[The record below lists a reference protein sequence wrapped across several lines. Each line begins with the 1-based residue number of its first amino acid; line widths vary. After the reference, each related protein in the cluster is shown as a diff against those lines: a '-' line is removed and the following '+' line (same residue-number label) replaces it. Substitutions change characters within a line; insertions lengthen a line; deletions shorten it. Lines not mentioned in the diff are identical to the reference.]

1 MTKEKDSS
9 ESGNWWF
16 SRYDYDYR
24 SQDRSKTSGSRGW
37 LSKLGGYD
45 SDNFSYSNWYGYSKE
60 KTNESAFQ
68 GLLNQLQ
75 ISANLIGSDES
86 NSVNVRWSNGEDKNG
101 SKKDC
106 IFLSPDNLIDG
117 TSNISEENVDAITG
131 KVYLASVLRETV
143 DKGAYNVAQNA
154 RVKGCESEIHRG
166 AVRLWESIETSIARQ
181 KLMQDWGGFGSYIA
195 SDAERSSASKEDV
208 QRYVNSTVDEP
219 SVDGVTMAIAWN
231 LLNPNDTIRIPSC
244 YDACIDSA
252 SDILSEEVEAK
263 SRFRSSFT
271 IATKLSSLLPPK
283 KGGKKNSKGGEADG
297 EDTPKVCDG
306 ALLGE
311 KVKNTTNTDLSEQKS
326 EDDGE
331 ENSSV
336 SIGYNGELRDTSP
349 DNFLAMSSTP
359 KDKTLFNTLVKNNS
373 SSIRAIKNSLLF
385 RNNDIRL
392 PSFGHRAGDIDENS
406 LHKISLKDDRIMMR
420 RDDIQDKKIAI
431 CLLVDE
437 SGSMSGSRIES
448 ARDVAIS
455 LAEGM
460 RGISGISVSIYGHTA
475 EEGDS
480 DHCMVREYYSPRVTD
495 MSACMQMKGR
505 SENHDGFAIQH
516 TANSFNKDYGSYDRK
531 IMFVISDGQPAGTD
545 YGGTKAFDHIRSVS
559 ASCNKALGIEV
570 YGIGISEAYENAV
583 GKKMYGENNFVVLND
598 ISSSLQIMSRFIRQ
612 IAMCIKK

>member
-60 KTNESAFQ
+60 KTNESVFQ
-68 GLLNQLQ
+68 GILNQLQ
-75 ISANLIGSDES
+75 ISANLIGSDEI

-101 SKKDC
+101 SKKNY

-117 TSNISEENVDAITG
+117 TNNISEENVDAITG

-143 DKGAYNVAQNA
+143 DKDAYNSAQNA
-154 RVKGCESEIHRG
+154 RVKGDESEIHRG
-166 AVRLWESIETSIARQ
+166 AVRLWEAIETSIARQ

-195 SDAERSSASKEDV
+195 SDAEKSSALKEDV
-208 QRYVNSTVDEP
+208 QKYIDSTVDEP
-219 SVDGVTMAIAWN
+219 SVDGVTIAIAWN
-231 LLNPNDTIRIPSC
+231 LLNPNDTILIPSC

-252 SDILSEEVEAK
+252 SDILSEEIEAK

-271 IATKLSSLLPPK
+271 IALKLSSLLPPK
-283 KGGKKNSKGGEADG
+283 KGGNKNSKGGKADG
-297 EDTPKVCDG
+297 EDTPKICDSS
-306 ALLGE
+306 LLGE
-311 KVKNTTNTDLSEQKS
+311 VVKNITDTELSEQKS
-326 EDDGE
+326 ENDSE

-336 SIGYNGELRDTSP
+336 SIKYNGGLRSTSP
-349 DNFLAMSSTP
+349 DNFLTMTTDP
-359 KDKTLFNTLVKNNS
+359 KDKKSFNTLVKNNS
-373 SSIRAIKNSLLF
+373 SSIKAIKNSLLF
-385 RNNDIRL
+385 RNNNIRL
-392 PSFGHRAGDIDENS
+392 PSFGHRTGDIDENS

-437 SGSMSGSRIES
+437 SGSMSGSKIES

-455 LAEGM
+455 LAEGI

-475 EEGDS
+475 EEEGS
-480 DHCMVREYYSPRVTD
+480 DDCMIREYYSPRVTD

-505 SENHDGFAIQH
+505 NENHDGFAIQH
-516 TANSFNKDYGSYDRK
+516 TANSFNRDYGSYDRK
-531 IMFVISDGQPAGTD
+531 IMFVISDGQPAGSD
-545 YGGTKAFDHIRSVS
+545 YGGNSAFDHIRSVS
-559 ASCNKALGIEV
+559 ASCGKVLGIEV
-570 YGIGISEAYENAV
+570 YGIGIDNAYSQPV
-583 GKKMYGENNFVVLND
+583 GEKMYGENNFVVLDD
-598 ISSSLQIMSRFIRQ
+598 ISSSLNVMSRFIRQ
-612 IAMCIKK
+612 IAMSIKK